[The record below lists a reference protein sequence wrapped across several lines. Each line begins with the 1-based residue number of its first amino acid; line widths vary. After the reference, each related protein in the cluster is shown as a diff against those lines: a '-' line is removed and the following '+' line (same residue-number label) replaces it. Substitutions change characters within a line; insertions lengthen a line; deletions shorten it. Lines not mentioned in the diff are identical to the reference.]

1 LRLEIVHTMAHD
13 NAGKNNQVKSHFTT
27 REGKYK
33 IMHLAESF
41 YGKTPQYSSPQQ
53 TVTASNSTPVKTSF
67 VKVDNGN
74 GEEDCICLTIGREL
88 FYFLHKAIQQENQQ
102 LDFIDKRTY
111 RGVAPTC
118 HDINQHSATGK
129 SVRVAVGFTAGQV
142 QIIDVKTKS
151 SLHIMN
157 EDRSVDK
164 SRVTC
169 VKWYPNNDKMLL
181 ASHNNGNMYTYD
193 VTQQCSN
200 VSLTY
205 QEKPVQSDSDIEI
218 FKLDVS
224 QNSSNSAQTT
234 PLAHSNGTVLETSS
248 DASPSV
254 NNPMYKWVITK
265 DGSAVNNMEFSP
277 CGRDLAVVT
286 QNGFLRVFDHSDFRL
301 VGSMKSYFGGLLC
314 CAWSP
319 DGRFIAMGGE
329 DDLVTIWSFCQG
341 CVVARGTGHSSWITD
356 VAFDPHCTEIP
367 SDDDVSNLYD
377 LPSVDDVTNQLA
389 AKLTVKDEIPR
400 SHVNGSTSL
409 LGNGD
414 RPSMR
419 RLRTF
424 SNVSKLSR
432 LSTAGEVASLSYRFG
447 SVGQDSQLCLW
458 EVDSNVLACARE
470 KRATCTFL
478 PLHGSH
484 GNAAPSE
491 DDLSEAPNSSS
502 ASVSSGGTNGVK
514 STLEVDGSSLSN
526 RSLSNPQLPGNGE
539 EVKKK
544 KSWPSFAGKFATL
557 GSAERRGSRKQSD
570 KKIHK
575 RNASVPFFG
584 FRNDKNVKNKKLSS
598 NGQKNGCREVIKEEV
613 MNLGSEMCPRI
624 DQTHMLEPIVCKKIA
639 SGRLTGIDFT
649 PDGIVTTCQDGFI
662 QLWRR
667 PEGE

>member
-1 LRLEIVHTMAHD
+1 MAQD

-41 YGKTPQYSSPQQ
+41 YGKTPQYSSSQQ

-67 VKVDNGN
+67 VKIDNGN

-118 HDINQHSATGK
+118 HDINQHTASGK

-142 QIIDVKTKS
+142 QIIDVKAKS

-169 VKWYPNNDKMLL
+169 VKWYPGNDKLLL

-193 VTQQCSN
+193 VTKQCSN

-205 QEKPVQSDSDIEI
+205 HEKPVHSDGDFEV

-224 QNSSNSAQTT
+224 QKSSNAGSSTQTT
-234 PLAHSNGTVLETSS
+234 AVSHSNGSS
-248 DASPSV
+248 EGGGDALPSA
-254 NNPMYKWVITK
+254 NNPLYKWVVAK

-277 CGRDLAVVT
+277 CGKYLAVVT
-286 QNGFLRVFDHSDFRL
+286 QNGFLRVFDHASFRL

-329 DDLVTIWSFCQG
+329 DDLVTVWSFCQG

-367 SDDDVSNLYD
+367 SDDDVSSLYD
-377 LPSVDDVTNQLA
+377 LPSVDDVTNRLA
-389 AKLTVKDEIPR
+389 AKLAVKEKGA
-400 SHVNGSTSL
+400 SKVNGAL
-409 LGNGD
+409 LGNGE

-432 LSTAGEVASLSYRFG
+432 LSAGEIPSLSYRFG

-478 PLHGSH
+478 PLRGGH

-502 ASVSSGGTNGVK
+502 ASVSSGGTSGAK
-514 STLEVDGSSLSN
+514 STLEVDGGSLSN

-557 GSAERRGSRKQSD
+557 GSAERRGTTRKE

-575 RNASVPFFG
+575 RNASVPFFQG
-584 FRNDKNVKNKKLSS
+584 FRHDKVKKSQAEK
-598 NGQKNGCREVIKEEV
+598 KNGSREVIKEEV
-613 MNLGSEMCPRI
+613 MSLGSELCPRI

-649 PDGIVTTCQDGFI
+649 HDGIVTTCQDGFI